1 MKIGHTRN
9 DIHVSR
15 PKKRRLLTDEG
26 FPGGKRQD
34 GTSDESEVYIK
45 VKGSSQ

>member
-15 PKKRRLLTDEG
+15 PKKRWLLTDEE
-26 FPGGKRQD
+26 FLGGKRQD
-34 GTSDESEVYIK
+34 GTSDESEVYTK
-45 VKGSSQ
+45 VNGSSH